1 VKVLGVV
8 AKTHDSGIALLEDGV
23 PELIFEEERFNR
35 VKKTKKFPK
44 QSLAAAR
51 ADFDLNLADVDVI
64 TTPWDVRQLRRTA
77 LRLLTRRFPL
87 SLSLL
92 LPSTHD
98 SQQNQIMVLNS
109 YLRHGLSKSFGCTAL
124 PPVVNV
130 GHHDSHAAVFFV
142 SPFEEALVLV
152 MDGYG
157 DDSSSSAYLGR
168 GTRLERKWS
177 TGIMNSVGL
186 VYTFVT
192 QHLGFASFGD
202 EGKVMALAAFGSATY
217 LNKFRDVIR
226 STADGG
232 YAVDMSYF
240 SYDKFGQ
247 LRPFSRKFLDT
258 FGHARRPEEALTD
271 RHRDLAFALQTVTEE
286 VILNCVRSLLKQYP
300 VRDLCM
306 SGGVALNCVAN
317 AKVLEATDVRR
328 VWVPPCAS
336 DTGAPFGSALW
347 HTHQTLG
354 LPRRF
359 ELTHPY
365 YGRGYKNEEIV
376 RALDAEG
383 LRYHRL
389 PTAQLLRRVAKDL
402 ADGKIIGWFQDRF
415 EMGPRA
421 LGNRSILA
429 DPRRAEMRNELNDRI
444 KKREPFRPFAPV
456 VLAERASEYFEV
468 SQADPFMTLAPRVRT
483 DKQGVIPAAVHID
496 GTGRIQTIDRAA
508 NPKYYGLIEEF
519 ARLTGVPVLLNTSFN
534 RKEPIV
540 AAPKD
545 AIACYLLSGIDVLVL
560 GDFYTTDRRGPAGAA
575 QAVPAAAP
583 GAQATR
589 IAPASQ
595 G

>member
-168 GTRLERKWS
+168 GARLERKWS
-177 TGIMNSVGL
+177 TEIMNSVGL

-192 QHLGFASFGD
+192 QHLGFAGFGD

-217 LNKFRDVIR
+217 VNKFRDVIR

-258 FGHARRPEEALTD
+258 FGHARRPEEPLTD

-286 VILNCVRSLLKQYP
+286 VILNRVRSLLKQYP

-365 YGRGYKNEEIV
+365 YGAAYKNEEIV

-383 LRYHRL
+383 LGYHRL

-483 DKQGVIPAAVHID
+483 DKQGVIPASVHID

-575 QAVPAAAP
+575 QAVPAAALA
-583 GAQATR
+583 AQATT

-595 G
+595 S